1 MNINKKKS
9 ECQSEALNAWHKRGC
24 RGTLQLCTGAG
35 KTYAALRAIKWV
47 FKFKPDANI
56 LIICPTEI
64 IRDDTFPKEF
74 KKWKMAGLLKKVDLK
89 CIQTVYK
96 YENEHYD
103 LIVADEF
110 HNYLPE
116 KDDYKSRL
124 YEYHKFFERNTY
136 DKILGLSAWIPE
148 KKRMVARKIAP
159 ICHTLTTDEGVR
171 RGIISP
177 YVEFNVPIILT
188 GDEKAAYARVQMAY
202 FNLERQLGGFKAFD
216 TASKLMKFI
225 GAIAIKDRT
234 KKQMD
239 DYQLA
244 IRFYKTMHKR
254 KTLLYNVGSKA
265 DVVLDLIDFL
275 KIEKSVIFSQSTLFA
290 DLICHNRN
298 DIIPYHSKVKDR
310 SKSMK
315 RFNDKRTKVNH
326 LSTCMAVN
334 EGMDLP
340 KLPVIIIAARTSGA
354 KTHIQRRGRCLRFE
368 EGKVSYVFNL
378 YLKDT
383 QDEKWLIKSQSTTA
397 PENIIFVNSV
407 DEVVE
412 KVKSLNKEL
421 TSLDVE

>member
-1 MNINKKKS
+1 MNINKKKY
-9 ECQSEALNAWHKRGC
+9 ECQSEALNAWHTKRC

-47 FKFKPDANI
+47 FSFKPDANI

-74 KKWKMAGLLKKVDLK
+74 KKWKMAALLKKVNLK

-110 HNYLPE
+110 HNYIPE
-116 KDDYKSRL
+116 KDDYKSKL

-159 ICHTLTTDEGVR
+159 ICHTLTTDEGVS

-177 YVEFNVPIILT
+177 YVEFNIPVMLT
-188 GDEKAAYARVQMAY
+188 TEEKTTYSKIQMSY

-216 TASKLMKFI
+216 NASYFMKTIGDIDVAKRTNDQISNYQTAI
-225 GAIAIKDRT
+225 
-234 KKQMD
+234 Q
-239 DYQLA
+239 
-244 IRFYKTMHKR
+244 FYKMMHKR
-254 KTLLYNVGSKA
+254 KTLLYNLVSKEES
-265 DVVLDLIDFL
+265 VKELIDKL
-275 KIEKSVIFSQSTLFA
+275 NIEKSVIFSQSTLFA
-290 DLICHNRN
+290 DAVCIDRN
-298 DIIPYHSKVKDR
+298 DIISYHSKVKNR
-310 SKSMK
+310 TKAMK
-315 RFNDKRTKVNH
+315 QFNDKRTKTNH

-340 KLPVIIIAARTSGA
+340 KLPVIIIAARTSSA

-378 YLKDT
+378 YLKGT

-397 PENIIFVNSV
+397 PENIISVNSI
-407 DEVVE
+407 DELIN
-412 KVKSLNKEL
+412 KVNSLNKKL

>member
-1 MNINKKKS
+1 MNINKRKS

-47 FKFKPDANI
+47 FGFKPDAKV

-74 KKWKMAGLLKKVDLK
+74 KKWKMTALLKKVEIA

-96 YENEHYD
+96 YKDEHYD

-110 HNYLPE
+110 HNYIPE

-124 YEYHKFFERNTY
+124 YEYHKFFERNSF
-136 DKILGLSAWIPE
+136 DKILGLSAWIPD
-148 KKRMVARKIAP
+148 KKKMVVRKIAP
-159 ICHTLTTDEGVR
+159 VCFTLTTDEGVR
-171 RGIISP
+171 KGIISP
-177 YVEFNVPIILT
+177 YIEFNIPVTLNEE
-188 GDEKAAYARVQMAY
+188 EKSAYARVQMTY

-216 TASKLMKFI
+216 NASYLMKTI
-225 GAIAIKDRT
+225 GAIAVKDRT
-234 KKQMD
+234 EKQSR
-239 DYQLA
+239 DYQTA
-244 IRFYKTMHKR
+244 IQFYKTMHKR
-254 KTLLYNVGSKA
+254 KTLLYNVASKEDA
-265 DVVLDLIDFL
+265 VKELIDKL

-290 DLICHNRN
+290 DKVCFGRD

-310 SKSMK
+310 VKVMK
-315 RFNDKRTKVNH
+315 RFNDKRTKINH

-354 KTHIQRRGRCLRFE
+354 KNHIQRRGRCLRFE

-383 QDEKWLIKSQSTTA
+383 QDEKWLMKSQSTTD
-397 PENIIFVNSV
+397 PDNIISVNSV
-407 DEVVE
+407 DEVLE
-412 KVKSLNKEL
+412 KVNNLNKEL

>member
-35 KTYAALRAIKWV
+35 KTYAALRAIKWI

-116 KDDYKSRL
+116 KDDYKSKL

-188 GDEKAAYARVQMAY
+188 GEEKAAYARVQMAY

-216 TASKLMKFI
+216 TASNLMKSI
-225 GAIAIKDRT
+225 GAIAVKNRT
-234 KKQMD
+234 KKQIE

-244 IRFYKTMHKR
+244 IRFYKMMHKR

-265 DVVLDLIDFL
+265 DVVLELIDFL

-310 SKSMK
+310 SKAMK
-315 RFNDKRTKVNH
+315 RFNDKRTKINH

-407 DEVVE
+407 NEVVE